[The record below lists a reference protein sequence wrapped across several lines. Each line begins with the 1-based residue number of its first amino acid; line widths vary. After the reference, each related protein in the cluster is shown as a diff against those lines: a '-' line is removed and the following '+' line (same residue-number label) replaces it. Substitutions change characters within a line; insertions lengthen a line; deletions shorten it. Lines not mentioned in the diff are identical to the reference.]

1 MIAPDRGKINIEDIR
16 YRDGYRDAETDII
29 KRATQKLWEKEAQL
43 SKAFPQIALGI
54 REAIEEI
61 ETLQDY

>member
-16 YRDGYRDAETDII
+16 YRDGYRDAETDLI

>member
-16 YRDGYRDAETDII
+16 YRDGYRDAEHDMI

-61 ETLQDY
+61 EQLQDY

>member
-61 ETLQDY
+61 EQLQDY

>member
-16 YRDGYRDAETDII
+16 YRDGYRDAETDMI
-29 KRATQKLWEKEAQL
+29 KRATQKLWEKEAQM

>member
-29 KRATQKLWEKEAQL
+29 KRATQKLWEYE
-43 SKAFPQIALGI
+43 SQIKLAYPEIAVGI
-54 REAIEEI
+54 RDAISEI
-61 ETLQDY
+61 EQLQDY

>member
-16 YRDGYRDAETDII
+16 YRDGYRDAETDLI
-29 KRATQKLWEKEAQL
+29 KRATQKLWEKEAQM

>member
-16 YRDGYRDAETDII
+16 YRDGYRDAETDMI

-54 REAIEEI
+54 RESIEEI
-61 ETLQDY
+61 EQLQDY

>member
-1 MIAPDRGKINIEDIR
+1 M
-16 YRDGYRDAETDII
+16 
-29 KRATQKLWEKEAQL
+29 TQKLWEKEAQL

-54 REAIEEI
+54 REAIDEI

>member
-16 YRDGYRDAETDII
+16 YRDGYRDAETDMI

-61 ETLQDY
+61 EQLQDY